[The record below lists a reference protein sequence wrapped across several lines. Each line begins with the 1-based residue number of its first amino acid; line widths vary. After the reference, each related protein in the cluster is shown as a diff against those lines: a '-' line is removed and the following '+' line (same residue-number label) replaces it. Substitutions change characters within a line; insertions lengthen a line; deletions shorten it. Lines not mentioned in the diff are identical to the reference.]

1 MQVANSYLL
10 PQELADLGGPRVRD
24 GDDLDQLRILDLLGL
39 CSREQR
45 LKADAPVGAE
55 PGEGL
60 QGDDGAAPHVGP
72 LGRADVLLVE
82 RGRQVVAQE
91 DGPEDGEGPHVGVE
105 VAGQRLQKLR
115 RLDLRVFD
123 ERHGGGRDG
132 GASAGSV
139 AQERG
144 NQRSIGRRKK
154 KSN

>member
-1 MQVANSYLL
+1 MANAYLF

-24 GDDLDQLRILDLLGL
+24 GDNLDQLGILDLLGL
-39 CSREQR
+39 GGREQR
-45 LKADAPVGAE
+45 LEVDAPVGAQ

-60 QGDDGAAPHVGP
+60 QSGDGAAPHVGP

-132 GASAGSV
+132 GASAGTG
-139 AQERG
+139 A
-144 NQRSIGRRKK
+144 
-154 KSN
+154 